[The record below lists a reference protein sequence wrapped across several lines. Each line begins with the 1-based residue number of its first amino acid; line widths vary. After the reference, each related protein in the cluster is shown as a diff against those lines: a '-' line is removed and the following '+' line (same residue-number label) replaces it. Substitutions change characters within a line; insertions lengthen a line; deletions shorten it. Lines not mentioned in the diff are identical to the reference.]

1 MNNITLVGRLTADP
15 DLSAPKGNP
24 IYRFRIAV
32 DRPSE
37 GADFINIVS
46 FGSRGENDAKW
57 LTKGRLVAITGR
69 LHHNTW
75 TDTDGTNRERYEVV
89 AANVSY
95 LPAAVSK
102 PAAPASHP
110 QAGEEPF

>member
-1 MNNITLVGRLTADP
+1 MNQLTLIGRLTADP
-15 DLSAPKGNP
+15 ELTAPKGNP
-24 IYRFRIAV
+24 ICRFRLAV

-57 LTKGRLVAITGR
+57 LTKGRLVAIVGR

-75 TDTDGTNRERYEVV
+75 TDTDNNNRERYECV
-89 AANVSY
+89 ANQVTY
-95 LPAAVSK
+95 LDGPRPK
-102 PAAPASHP
+102 TDTTPTEHAP
-110 QAGEEPF
+110 GEEPF